1 MNTDDELH
9 LKFDWERD
17 RADWETLNAEL
28 DADEI
33 TKRATDDFV
42 RMVPATIQSL
52 DECATAGGF
61 ESAIEYL
68 EMSGLHSM
76 DELLSKIDYVMSGIG
91 WEEAYSDELPQP
103 CMDGNEIEWLNNELT
118 FHRTFTQ
125 IDNYIEFFSPPMH
138 TAVDGSI
145 WLNSGLL
152 A

>member
-1 MNTDDELH
+1 
-9 LKFDWERD
+9 
-17 RADWETLNAEL
+17 
-28 DADEI
+28 
-33 TKRATDDFV
+33 
-42 RMVPATIQSL
+42 L

-76 DELLSKIDYVMSGIG
+76 DELLSKIDVVMSGIG
-91 WEEAYSDELPQP
+91 WEIGATDNPETAPLL
-103 CMDGNEIEWLNNELT
+103 DGTDIEWLNNELT

-138 TAVDGSI
+138 TAADGSV

>member
-1 MNTDDELH
+1 MNTELNADWDELMV
-9 LKFDWERD
+9 
-17 RADWETLNAEL
+17 EL

-42 RMVPATIQSL
+42 RMVPATVKSL

-91 WEEAYSDELPQP
+91 WVSNWDIADSPLRCGCD
-103 CMDGNEIEWLNNELT
+103 IEWLNNELT

-138 TAVDGSI
+138 TAADGSV